1 MESKHKVWIYA
12 AIIIIAS
19 LGCVYGFTGIYSANV
34 SALPPHPNVVL
45 SASEQNYWMQDDY
58 ASCMNMSLE
67 EYVEN
72 KDNSDWRTNY
82 NRGIL
87 DHRMSQCAT
96 NNIPDDGLPNL
107 KQHLPAYNECMD
119 FYLEEYIEN
128 KDNSDWKIDYNRG
141 ILDWQIEYCGK
152 DPYILNHLQS

>member
-1 MESKHKVWIYA
+1 MFVALFVSLSIIVLLGLVGSFENEPQTVQKSVDSETEQCVW
-12 AIIIIAS
+12 
-19 LGCVYGFTGIYSANV
+19 
-34 SALPPHPNVVL
+34 
-45 SASEQNYWMQDDY
+45 DDY

-72 KDNSDWRTNY
+72 KVNSDWRTNY
-82 NRGIL
+82 NRGIF
-87 DHRMSQCAT
+87 DHRMSLCTT
-96 NNIPDDGLPNL
+96 NNIPDDGWPNL

-128 KDNSDWKIDYNRG
+128 KVNSEWRIDYNRG

-152 DPYILNHLQS
+152 DPYILKHLQS